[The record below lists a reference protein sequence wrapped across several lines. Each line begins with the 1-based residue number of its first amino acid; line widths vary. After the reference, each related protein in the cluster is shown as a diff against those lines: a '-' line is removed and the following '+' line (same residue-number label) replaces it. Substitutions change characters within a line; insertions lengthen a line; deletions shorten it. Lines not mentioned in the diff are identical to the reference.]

1 MSHAHQESTKNAS
14 CLVEPSKPMNFL
26 KTSKPVSFRHQKHSN
41 LGIWVN
47 FMIFGICPQPRN
59 LGFPT
64 PKLGYFFDTDFLGR
78 STTQDFHP
86 KLLFLEEILTCST
99 WYPMETEYD
108 PYLVVQNIF
117 HEQYEMVKKLDFLTV
132 SYIINITPNINN
144 GGAHAM

>member
-1 MSHAHQESTKNAS
+1 MASLSTARFLNLKLFLIVLWIAFQRKNLRPSRLQCHTPWECQTKRIGQDMSHAHQESTKNAS

-99 WYPMETEYD
+99 
-108 PYLVVQNIF
+108 
-117 HEQYEMVKKLDFLTV
+117 
-132 SYIINITPNINN
+132 
-144 GGAHAM
+144 